1 MKSKAILNDGFKSI
15 VDNGRNYAM
24 VTDLPES
31 QGGTDTGATALEVS
45 LMAFSGCV
53 TTIFKMVATKMRLNV
68 DKVVVDMDAE
78 KGSETIEKVSF
89 KVEVYSS
96 ESEEKLQKCLE
107 NTLNTCPVGVL
118 FRKAGVDITYTLQLN

>member
-1 MKSKAILNDGFKSI
+1 MNSKAILNEGFRSV

-24 VTDLPES
+24 VTDLPQS

-53 TTIFKMVATKMRLNV
+53 TTIFKMVATKMRLDI
-68 DKVVVDMDAE
+68 DKVIVDMDAK
-78 KGSETIEKVSF
+78 KGSETIEEVSF
-89 KVEVYSS
+89 KVEVFSS
-96 ESEEKLQKCLE
+96 EAEEKLQKCLE

-118 FRKAGVDITYTLQLN
+118 FRKAGVDISYTLEIK